1 MAHDHNPP
9 LGLQSQP
16 LEQRADA
23 LRRAVA
29 ARPIRVDAAA
39 EALIDRR
46 PDAAA
51 LAELAAQASA
61 AADPID
67 DKRGTRAYRSRVA
80 GVLARRAAEEALRRA
95 SGRRAAGNPAS

>member
-1 MAHDHNPP
+1 MGAGVSVRLAESGECLACRVA
-9 LGLQSQP
+9 LG
-16 LEQRADA
+16 
-23 LRRAVA
+23 AVA

-95 SGRRAAGNPAS
+95 SARRAAGNPAS